1 MSTVPKKGSFCN
13 ILRKSI
19 GTVFGFYCEAKTFKY
34 FTGFQSCLLLFVFAN
49 IPTVPILP
57 GQSQFLVFSPSVPDW
72 IDLSRFLYFSP
83 KNVHIYIIFHQQCK
97 TIHLWWIAFI
107 VIHTLNAIKSI
118 TVLSSE
124 MIFRKH
130 SIWTFEYYFDRHT
143 FDLIINSG
151 KIVQKNQTKYSCPRK
166 QKVCKRLFE
175 TIWVHLVFK
184 CFSATQ
190 SWFVA
195 LLGMHFQFF
204 VLGSQKIRLECLFL
218 GSCGQKHELTFLH
231 VDTNLGKLMLI

>member
-13 ILRKSI
+13 ILTKSI
-19 GTVFGFYCEAKTFKY
+19 GTVFVFYCEAKTFKY
-34 FTGFQSCLLLFVFAN
+34 FTGFQSCLSLFVFAN

-130 SIWTFEYYFDRHT
+130 SIWTFEYYFET
-143 FDLIINSG
+143 YIWFDYKQWENCSEKSN
-151 KIVQKNQTKYSCPRK
+151 KI
-166 QKVCKRLFE
+166 
-175 TIWVHLVFK
+175 
-184 CFSATQ
+184 
-190 SWFVA
+190 
-195 LLGMHFQFF
+195 
-204 VLGSQKIRLECLFL
+204 
-218 GSCGQKHELTFLH
+218 
-231 VDTNLGKLMLI
+231 